1 MQKSPSGSDSFT
13 PSSELPPPTCSA
25 SHIKSLANV
34 SGSPASQSVTS
45 PASESA
51 SPESSHSEV
60 TSPKS
65 TSGVTSTAAAA
76 TTTASSDGQKSV
88 NNCETV
94 SQEPLRITEKD
105 IKTEVCEDSVKGCDS
120 EEAKASADN
129 AKLVTEP
136 NEMPVHPIVSVL
148 LDCEPPVRLTNHVP
162 RETETEESLMTS
174 FVKLAD
180 TELVDVITWAKS
192 VPGMVNKKYLGC

>member
-1 MQKSPSGSDSFT
+1 MQKSTSGSDSFT

-76 TTTASSDGQKSV
+76 TTTASSDGRKSA

-120 EEAKASADN
+120 EEAKTSEDN

>member
-1 MQKSPSGSDSFT
+1 M
-13 PSSELPPPTCSA
+13 
-25 SHIKSLANV
+25 
-34 SGSPASQSVTS
+34 
-45 PASESA
+45 
-51 SPESSHSEV
+51 
-60 TSPKS
+60 
-65 TSGVTSTAAAA
+65 
-76 TTTASSDGQKSV
+76 
-88 NNCETV
+88 
-94 SQEPLRITEKD
+94 
-105 IKTEVCEDSVKGCDS
+105 KGCDS